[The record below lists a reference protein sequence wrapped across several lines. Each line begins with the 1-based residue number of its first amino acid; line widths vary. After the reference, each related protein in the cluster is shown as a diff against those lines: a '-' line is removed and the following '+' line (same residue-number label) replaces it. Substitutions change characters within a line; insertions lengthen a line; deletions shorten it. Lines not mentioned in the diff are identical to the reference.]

1 METNFDAL
9 RQVFEFNYTAD
20 DPDFAI
26 FSRDNGLN
34 ATSAVFNI
42 DQTNGIYEA
51 TVDGEVITLEAK
63 PLTGG
68 GISLTAPQDSA
79 LGGMQVLYTAAG
91 DATVNVSMT
100 QGVADRLFNALEQ
113 SLDDEDGIVAQ
124 EISSLDDRNT
134 RLQDDIDRIDDM
146 IETYR
151 ISLLE
156 KFSALEAA
164 IASVNNILQLLDAQA
179 EARANG

>member
-1 METNFDAL
+1 M
-9 RQVFEFNYTAD
+9 
-20 DPDFAI
+20 
-26 FSRDNGLN
+26 
-34 ATSAVFNI
+34 
-42 DQTNGIYEA
+42 
-51 TVDGEVITLEAK
+51 
-63 PLTGG
+63 
-68 GISLTAPQDSA
+68 TAPQDSA